1 MLQILLDF
9 ANPSTW
15 LIPIEITT
23 DYNKTMRKISNIM
36 AIHGSSDGGTVFR
49 ILYSKNKETADDA
62 MRKLASAMD
71 VFGLSCFNTN
81 GLIEI
86 RRKQNSIRS
95 ARFSFDEVEIIVG
108 ILFFQSTYYTQGYY

>member
-23 DYNKTMRKISNIM
+23 DYNETMCKISNSM

-62 MRKLASAMD
+62 MRKLASAMN

-108 ILFFQSTYYTQGYY
+108 ILFFQSTYTQGCY